1 MQTLYY
7 FSLYILHEQEDFCIS
22 GNKMEKQ
29 NQKYSGYMLRISIF
43 NYYFSNISKF

>member
-29 NQKYSGYMLRISIF
+29 NQMAHIKNTIF
-43 NYYFSNISKF
+43 KKKKKNMFNKD